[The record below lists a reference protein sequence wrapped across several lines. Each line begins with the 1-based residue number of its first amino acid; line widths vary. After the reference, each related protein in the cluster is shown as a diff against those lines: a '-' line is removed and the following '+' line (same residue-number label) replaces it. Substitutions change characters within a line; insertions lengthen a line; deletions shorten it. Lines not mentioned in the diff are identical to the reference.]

1 MENMKV
7 KNTTISIRF
16 NDEELSLIRAAR
28 ERMKN
33 RYGVSRHRFL
43 KTLIL
48 ENLFQSMESGGHV
61 ASGGSRP

>member
-1 MENMKV
+1 M

-48 ENLFQSMESGGHV
+48 ENLFQAIESVPHV

>member
-1 MENMKV
+1 M

-28 ERMKN
+28 ERMQD

-43 KTLIL
+43 KALIL
-48 ENLFQSMESGGHV
+48 DNLFQSLENGGLV
-61 ASGGSRP
+61 GSGGSRP